1 MGDGKGSA
9 TFVEKVYTVRKI
21 SRSRSDQRKS
31 TNRSIEKIKKMMQG
45 GSPNF
50 EDVRQRNLLNILLAG
65 CFMGAIVAC
74 LILAIGILVKA
85 WKSTEA
91 AYLLVFFSIFLIIIA
106 GVFLVNRRPDI
117 LAI

>member
-1 MGDGKGSA
+1 
-9 TFVEKVYTVRKI
+9 
-21 SRSRSDQRKS
+21 
-31 TNRSIEKIKKMMQG
+31 
-45 GSPNF
+45 
-50 EDVRQRNLLNILLAG
+50 
-65 CFMGAIVAC
+65 MGAIVAC